1 MPLPIRLDGLL
12 AKIEGTYGT
21 DSVPVVGTDAVR
33 VNERLWPKLQEG
45 YAWRNRRD
53 EAANGSLVPPPPAA
67 ARGRI
72 ISLDFL
78 WELKGSRTGAAYAAG
93 NKIEASPLLQ
103 SCMASE
109 TLVTTGGSES
119 LAYAHADSSHSSCS
133 IYAYASGYL
142 YKIVG
147 CRGVW
152 SWPISVGVLTNL
164 RFQMQGLLASKTVA
178 ALPGGFTY
186 ATPSPLAG
194 VNLAM
199 SIGGVWSPDVLT
211 ASFEPQGTTALQ
223 RLDSGNA
230 VDGVQSFDIG
240 ATMQPLFKIS
250 AKAVNS
256 AYDPSVDLAANPTTV
271 RTLTMQYG
279 TVQYNK
285 ARLTSN
291 LYITDPIRNSDQ
303 NGFAGWDLEY
313 LSDVSWALLFN

>member
-12 AKIEGTYGT
+12 AKIESTYAV

-33 VNERLWPKLQEG
+33 VNERLWPKLQET

-53 EAANGSLVPPPPAA
+53 EAASSSLVPPPPALP
-67 ARGRI
+67 RGRI
-72 ISLDFL
+72 ISLDFM
-78 WELKGSRTGAAYAAG
+78 WELKGSRTGGAYSAG

-103 SCMASE
+103 SCMAAE
-109 TLVTTGGSES
+109 ALDTTGGAEK
-119 LAYAHADSSHSSCS
+119 LTYTHADSSHSSCS

-142 YKIVG
+142 YKILG

-152 SWPISVGVLTNL
+152 SWPISVGILTNL
-164 RFQMQGLLASKTVA
+164 RFQMQGLLNSKTVA

-186 ATPSPLAG
+186 ATPNPLAG
-194 VNLAM
+194 VNLAL

-211 ASFEPQGTTALQ
+211 AEFQPQGTTALE

-230 VDGVQSFDIG
+230 TDGVQSFDIG
-240 ATMQPLFKIS
+240 ATMQPTFKLS

-256 AYDPSVDLAANPTTV
+256 AYDPSVDLAANTI
-271 RTLTMQYG
+271 RTLSLQYG

-285 ARLTSN
+285 AKLTSN
-291 LYITDPIRNSDQ
+291 
-303 NGFAGWDLEY
+303 
-313 LSDVSWALLFN
+313 V